1 VPGGT
6 QESGG
11 SRIVFAYGTGTLCGW
26 LFNTI
31 LLTIRLITSI
41 CRSYNP
47 DPASRA
53 GLGFSAF
60 ARHY

>member
-1 VPGGT
+1 MPGGT
-6 QESGG
+6 QEHGG
-11 SRIVFAYGTGTLCGW
+11 SRAAFTYGTGTLYGW

-31 LLTIRLITSI
+31 RLAARLITPI

-47 DPASRA
+47 GLASQT
-53 GLGFSAF
+53 GLGCSAF

>member
-1 VPGGT
+1 MA
-6 QESGG
+6 
-11 SRIVFAYGTGTLCGW
+11 FAYGTSTLYGW

-31 LLTIRLITSI
+31 LLAFRFITPI

-47 DPASRA
+47 GLASQT
-53 GLGFSAF
+53 GLGCSAF

>member
-6 QESGG
+6 QDPDG
-11 SRIVFAYGTGTLCGW
+11 SRAAFTYGTSTLYGW

-31 LLTIRLITSI
+31 LLAARFITPM

-47 DPASRA
+47 DLASQV
-53 GLGFSAF
+53 GLGCSAF

>member
-6 QESGG
+6 QDSGG
-11 SRIVFAYGTGTLCGW
+11 SRSVFAYGTGTLYGW

-31 LLTIRLITSI
+31 LLTSRFITPIR
-41 CRSYNP
+41 RSYNP
-47 DPASRA
+47 GWACPT